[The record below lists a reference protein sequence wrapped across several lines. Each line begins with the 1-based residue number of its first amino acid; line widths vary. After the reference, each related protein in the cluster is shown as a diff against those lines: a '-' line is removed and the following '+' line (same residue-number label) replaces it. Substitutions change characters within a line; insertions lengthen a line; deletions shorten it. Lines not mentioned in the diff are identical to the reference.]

1 MAFNILEHVTFA
13 YQPIWGSKRQLTG
26 ARLRVR
32 ALHPDSV
39 DAAHLLEVLENE
51 WSHDAPY
58 LLVSFT
64 EQTQLLQALA
74 FNPHDSIWLEL
85 PDFGEYTPP
94 QVVQAVALARR
105 VGHRLVQRAPLARA
119 RPMGN
124 GTGAKNFRY
133 LLDLWPEQVAQAMVS
148 VQQKGQT
155 GAQQTP
161 LLPEQLYHRLGTRAL
176 AAHVLD
182 DAKGWGVCGWP
193 AEDVLKAHQRYGV
206 PVDRRTLVRV
216 QQALMHGSSMD
227 AVEHLIHQDAVLTH
241 RVLRLVNSP
250 LFGSTRQVETVRQ
263 ALFLLGQTR
272 LRDWLLE
279 LMPGSATDVDLFPV
293 RQSLVLRGKLMAQ
306 LMNAGAQNNLATEI
320 YVTGLFSGLAQLT
333 NEPLGVA
340 LGRVPVADA
349 VSDALLRQ
357 SGPYHVYLDIARR
370 MEDPEQ
376 VERLSAVC
384 AEADFPLDQ
393 VNRALLRTLSQW
405 RNVI

>member
-1 MAFNILEHVTFA
+1 MAFNILEHVTFT
-13 YQPIWGSKRQLTG
+13 YQPIWGPKRQLIG
-26 ARLRVR
+26 VRLRVR

-39 DAAHLLEVLENE
+39 DAAHLLEALENE
-51 WSHDAPY
+51 WSRDAPF

-64 EQTQLLQALA
+64 DQAQLLQALA

-94 QVVQAVALARR
+94 EVVQAVALARR
-105 VGHRLVQRAPLARA
+105 VGHRLVQRSPLARA
-119 RPMGN
+119 RVLGGGN
-124 GTGAKNFRY
+124 GAKNFRY
-133 LLDLWPEQVAQAMVS
+133 LLDLWPDQVAQAMIAS
-148 VQQKGQT
+148 EQKGRPGGQ
-155 GAQQTP
+155 ATP
-161 LLPEQLYHRLGTRAL
+161 LLPDQLYHHLGTRPL
-176 AAHVLD
+176 AAHALD

-193 AEDVLKAHQRYGV
+193 TEDVLKSHQRYGV

-216 QQALMHGSSMD
+216 QQALMHESSMD

-279 LMPGSATDVDLFPV
+279 LMPGSATDVDLLPV

-306 LMNAGAQNNLATEI
+306 LMNAGVQNNLATEI
-320 YVTGLFSGLAQLT
+320 YVTGLFSGLGQLT
-333 NEPLGVA
+333 HEPLGVA
-340 LGRVPVADA
+340 LGRVPVSSA

-357 SGPYHVYLDIARR
+357 SGPYHVYLDIAQR
-370 MEDPEQ
+370 MESPEQ
-376 VERLSAVC
+376 LEHLANVC
-384 AEADFPLDQ
+384 AEAGFGLDH
-393 VNRALLRTLSQW
+393 VNRALLRTFSQW
-405 RNVI
+405 RNVL